1 VKRLPRLMPGEAV
14 RGEHLVRH
22 LEGLLEADGPTQA
35 MPADLQEDLVRDVVV
50 RGEEQRG
57 EDLRKGASRLAV
69 NIDRLQALRHGS
81 GRDLALDAAAGPLD
95 EGGDQL
101 AGVFQAYRG
110 VLGQA
115 DAAASFGTARP
126 ESGVIRV
133 CVSAERTLLPL
144 RTASIVLK
152 FTASAEFRAS

>member
-57 EDLRKGASRLAV
+57 EDLRKGASRLAM

-81 GRDLALDAAAGPLD
+81 GRDLAP
-95 EGGDQL
+95 
-101 AGVFQAYRG
+101 
-110 VLGQA
+110 
-115 DAAASFGTARP
+115 AR
-126 ESGVIRV
+126 
-133 CVSAERTLLPL
+133 
-144 RTASIVLK
+144 
-152 FTASAEFRAS
+152 

>member
-1 VKRLPRLMPGEAV
+1 MPGEAV

-101 AGVFQAYRG
+101 AGYFRLTVG
-110 VLGQA
+110 
-115 DAAASFGTARP
+115 SWARLMRP
-126 ESGVIRV
+126 LPSGPRARNWLIASGVIRV

-144 RTASIVLK
+144 RTALIVLK